1 MKKHDSIL
9 YIQTQGA
16 YVHRDGT
23 NVVVRVE
30 REDRFRAPIHT
41 LGGMVCFGNVTCTP
55 FVLALCAEAGIGVS
69 FLTEQGR
76 FLVRIQGGQTGNILL
91 RRAQHEASRDAV
103 TSAEVASI
111 LVTAKILNTRTLL
124 QRGLRDHGT
133 RMEGADVER
142 AIQLLE
148 RQIHLLD
155 QPRPLE
161 DVRGLE
167 GDGARIYFGVLNAM
181 ITNPDATFTFKGRS
195 KRPPLDAMNALL
207 SFLYVLLAHDLTS
220 ACETV
225 GLDPQMGFLHADRPG
240 RASLALDLME
250 PLRSVI
256 ADRVALTLVNRRQVK
271 GSGFAVQEG
280 GAVQMDADTRKT
292 VLVAYQKRKEEVI
305 RHPFLQED
313 MPIGLLPLV
322 QARLFARWLRGD
334 LDAYPPYFW
343 K

>member
-1 MKKHDSIL
+1 MKKHDSVL

-55 FVLALCAEAGIGVS
+55 FVLSLCAEAGIGVS

-91 RRAQHEASRDAV
+91 RRAQHSASLDPSTRAD
-103 TSAEVASI
+103 VASI
-111 LVTAKILNTRTLL
+111 LVTAKVLNTRILL

-133 RMEGADVER
+133 RMVSGDVER
-142 AIQLLE
+142 AIG
-148 RQIHLLD
+148 LLD
-155 QPRPLE
+155 RQTRLLGQPRPLE

-167 GDGARIYFGVLNAM
+167 GDAARIYFGVLNQM
-181 ITNPDATFTFKGRS
+181 ITNPDDAFVFKGRS

-207 SFLYVLLAHDLTS
+207 SFLYVLLSHDVTS
-220 ACETV
+220 ACEAV

-240 RASLALDLME
+240 RASLGLDLME

-256 ADRVALTLVNRRQVK
+256 ADRVALSLVNRRQVK
-271 GSGFAVQEG
+271 PSGFTVQEG
-280 GAVQMDADTRKT
+280 GAVQMDSTTRKA

-305 RHPFLQED
+305 KHSFLQED
-313 MPIGLLPLV
+313 MPLGLLPLV